1 MDYPVTYH
9 RKVRFSDSD
18 AQGIVFNAN
27 YLTYIDDATS
37 DFFDALEV
45 DWDGM
50 NERGFDMVLGR
61 AELDYRSSGRKGE
74 TLVPGVRVASI
85 GTSSVVFEITI
96 WEEQSERLVV
106 EAREIQVMV
115 DAETFET
122 TPVPAWFVE
131 SIENLQGPV
140 ECKAG
145 P

>member
-27 YLTYIDDATS
+27 YLTYIDDAIS
-37 DFFDALEV
+37 DYFDLLEV
-45 DWDGM
+45 DWNGM
-50 NERGFDMVLGR
+50 NERGLDIVLGR

-74 TLVPGVRVASI
+74 TLITGVRVASI

-96 WEEQSERLVV
+96 WEEQSQRVVV
-106 EAREIQVMV
+106 EGREIQVMV
-115 DAETFET
+115 DRDTFET
-122 TPVPAWFVE
+122 TPVPPWFVAV
-131 SIENLQGPV
+131 IEKLQGPV
-140 ECKAG
+140 EWKAR

>member
-1 MDYPVTYH
+1 MTYPVTYH

-37 DFFDALEV
+37 DYFDALEV

-50 NERGFDMVLGR
+50 NERGYDMVLGR

-74 TLVPGVRVASI
+74 TLVTGVRVASI
-85 GTSSVVFEITI
+85 GTSSVVFEITV
-96 WEEQSERLVV
+96 WEESSERVVV
-106 EAREIQVMV
+106 EGREIQVMV
-115 DAETFET
+115 DRDTFET
-122 TPVPAWFVE
+122 TPVPAWFVAV
-131 SIENLQGPV
+131 IENLQGPV
-140 ECKAG
+140 EWKAR